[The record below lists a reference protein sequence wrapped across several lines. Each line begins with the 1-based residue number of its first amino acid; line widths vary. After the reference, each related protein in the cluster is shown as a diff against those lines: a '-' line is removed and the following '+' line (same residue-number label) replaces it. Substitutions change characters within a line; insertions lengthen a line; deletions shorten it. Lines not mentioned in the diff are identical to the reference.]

1 MKYQKKPVVVE
12 AITFAELV
20 AHGMASGAN
29 MVNGMPWSFTY
40 EGQPVT
46 HESDDCYLIPT
57 LEGTMKMG
65 RTDML
70 ITGVK
75 GEIYPC
81 KLDIFL
87 ATYDLVPEC
96 EANLGTEGIV
106 AAAPDRPMTF
116 GEKAVGLAFN
126 PSNETDV
133 YKAKTEA
140 AKLIDRAHQLRLNT
154 DSREI
159 QRMASLAITAAQEA
173 QMWLVKAQTW
183 KD

>member
-1 MKYQKKPVVVE
+1 MKDQKKAVVVE
-12 AITFAELV
+12 AITFADLV
-20 AHGMASGAN
+20 AHGMATGAN
-29 MVNGMPWSFTY
+29 VVNGMPWSFTY
-40 EGQPVT
+40 AGHAVT
-46 HESDDCYLIPT
+46 HENDDCYLIPT

-87 ATYDLVPEC
+87 ATYDLVPEG
-96 EANLGTEGIV
+96 EVNHGTEGIV

-126 PSNETDV
+126 PSNETEV

-140 AKLIDRAHQLRLNT
+140 GKLIDRAHDLRQA
-154 DSREI
+154 SSSPEVK
-159 QRMASLAITAAQEA
+159 RMASLAITAAQEA